1 MKELIDIEGVGTKT
15 IELLNKLG
23 INTIDDLLHY
33 YPYRYDI
40 LKRSDITNLND
51 GDKIIIDGI
60 VEGQPTTIFLS
71 SKLKKIIFRI
81 NTKTTILNVTIY
93 NKTYLYQELKCGKE
107 VTIIG
112 KYDKTKNTVVAS
124 DIRFD
129 KLPMTPKIE
138 PIYYTTSGLSR
149 KSISKFISSVLREDY
164 NVIDYIPDYLSDKYN
179 FMSKKQAIYNVHM
192 PIDILDLKKARQ
204 RIKYE

>member
-1 MKELIDIEGVGTKT
+1 MKELIDIEGAGTKT

-93 NKTYLYQELKCGKE
+93 NKTYLYQELKC
-107 VTIIG
+107 
-112 KYDKTKNTVVAS
+112 
-124 DIRFD
+124 
-129 KLPMTPKIE
+129 
-138 PIYYTTSGLSR
+138 
-149 KSISKFISSVLREDY
+149 SVR
-164 NVIDYIPDYLSDKYN
+164 YI
-179 FMSKKQAIYNVHM
+179 Q
-192 PIDILDLKKARQ
+192 
-204 RIKYE
+204 

>member
-33 YPYRYDI
+33 YPYIYYI

-71 SKLKKIIFRI
+71 SK
-81 NTKTTILNVTIY
+81 
-93 NKTYLYQELKCGKE
+93 
-107 VTIIG
+107 
-112 KYDKTKNTVVAS
+112 
-124 DIRFD
+124 
-129 KLPMTPKIE
+129 
-138 PIYYTTSGLSR
+138 
-149 KSISKFISSVLREDY
+149 
-164 NVIDYIPDYLSDKYN
+164 
-179 FMSKKQAIYNVHM
+179 
-192 PIDILDLKKARQ
+192 
-204 RIKYE
+204 